1 LNLFEAPLQIQGARL
16 PWFALQVRTR
26 RERLVSTHLKGQGY
40 ECLLPLYKSQRQWSD
55 RVKELERPLFPGY
68 LFCRFDFQN
77 RRPLVVTPGVIRI
90 VGMGD
95 RPMPIEDQEIE
106 AIQLAQASGL
116 QSQPW
121 PYLEVGERVRVNYGN
136 LSGLEGILVNLKG
149 NHRVVLSV
157 RLLQRSVAMEVDLAW
172 LAPVRGLP
180 NPHQESSKGFVRPV
194 VTAPVAG

>member
-1 LNLFEAPLQIQGARL
+1 VNLLEPPLQIQAARI

-26 RERLVSTHLKGQGY
+26 RECLVSTHLKGQGY
-40 ECLLPLYKSQRQWSD
+40 ECLLPLYKIRRQWSD
-55 RVKELERPLFPGY
+55 RVKELEQPLFPGY

-95 RPMPIEDQEIE
+95 RPMPIEDHEIE
-106 AIQLAQASGL
+106 AIQLAQASG
-116 QSQPW
+116 SPCQPW

-172 LAPVRGLP
+172 LTPVRGL
-180 NPHQESSKGFVRPV
+180 PHQESSKGFARPL
-194 VTAPVAG
+194 VTAPVVG